1 MTRTRYSYGGTPGT
15 TERGARER
23 ARQDA
28 LIAAAG
34 GITQYLQGARPRGG
48 MDNIDDGV
56 HVVVSYTQPM
66 DTNGDKIS
74 A

>member
-28 LIAAAG
+28 LIAAAD

-48 MDNIDDGV
+48 KSIDDGA